1 MMPFLNPFIAN
12 KRGVSAKPKRAT
24 NLRQKKSRKQSR
36 KQSKASVS
44 TLRLIATVVIVVLF
58 SLGLYALNQI
68 ESAQTT
74 RTHEPKTT
82 TNIIEEASLPTKE
95 DDYTFYSRLK
105 DFEVVVSQEA
115 AYSSDR
121 SADEN
126 YIYLIQAGSFKT
138 QAQAERLRVELT
150 LLGLEP
156 KINRAKNAS
165 GNLWYRVRLGPFTTR
180 GGMTAARSII
190 ISNNLEAM
198 VMKRKI

>member
-24 NLRQKKSRKQSR
+24 HLRQKKTR

-68 ESAQTT
+68 ESAQTI
-74 RTHEPKTT
+74 RTSEPKTT
-82 TNIIEEASLPTKE
+82 TNTIEEASLPTKE

-105 DFEVVVSQEA
+105 DFEVVVNQEA
-115 AYSSDR
+115 AYNSDR

-138 QAQAERLRVELT
+138 QAQAERLRVELM

-156 KINRAKNAS
+156 KINSAKNAS

-180 GGMTAARSII
+180 GGMTAARSTI

>member
-24 NLRQKKSRKQSR
+24 HLRQKKSRN
-36 KQSKASVS
+36 QSKASVS

-68 ESAQTT
+68 ESAQTI
-74 RTHEPKTT
+74 RTSEPKTT
-82 TNIIEEASLPTKE
+82 TNTIEEASLPTKE

-105 DFEVVVSQEA
+105 DFEVVVNQEA
-115 AYSSDR
+115 AYNSDR

-156 KINRAKNAS
+156 KINSAKNAS

-180 GGMTAARSII
+180 GGMTAARSTI

>member
-1 MMPFLNPFIAN
+1 MMHCLKPIIAN

-24 NLRQKKSRKQSR
+24 HLRNKKTRKKST
-36 KQSKASVS
+36 ASVS
-44 TLRLIATVVIVVLF
+44 KLRLIATVIIVILF
-58 SLGLYALNQI
+58 SLGLYALNQL
-68 ESAQTT
+68 ESEKIA
-74 RTHEPKTT
+74 RTNKPV
-82 TNIIEEASLPTKE
+82 TNSVIIEEKSLPNAE

-105 DFEVVVSQEA
+105 DFEVVVNKEA
-115 AYSSDR
+115 AYSSSR
-121 SADEN
+121 SAEDN

-138 QAQAERLRVELT
+138 KAQAEKLLVELT

-156 KINRAKNAS
+156 KINSAKNAS

-180 GGMTAARSII
+180 GGMTAARSTI

>member
-12 KRGVSAKPKRAT
+12 KRGVSAKSKRAT
-24 NLRQKKSRKQSR
+24 HSRQKKSR

-44 TLRLIATVVIVVLF
+44 TLRLIATVVIVILF
-58 SLGLYALNQI
+58 SLGLYTLNQI

-74 RTHEPKTT
+74 RASDSKTT
-82 TNIIEEASLPTKE
+82 TPIIEAAPLPKKE
-95 DDYTFYSRLK
+95 DDFTFYSRLK

-115 AYSSDR
+115 AYNSDR

-138 QAQAERLRVELT
+138 KAQAEMLRVELT

-156 KINRAKNAS
+156 NINSAKNAS

-180 GGMTAARSII
+180 GGMTAARSTI